1 MPLVQFQSDG
11 LAISR
16 RAQIKM
22 QPLMANANKA
32 NARGSARAGRS
43 DAGSRVRA
51 AAANRDPDP
60 RSLVRA
66 LGREISRL
74 PALQADLAAAEQ
86 TIDGLRRES
95 NEQRKR
101 SSAMQASLTRLV
113 ETLQAINAISHGK
126 RVDRRLAKA
135 QKLAAQ
141 ALRRVDNEPAPSRRR
156 TGRAGRG
163 ASAR

>member
-1 MPLVQFQSDG
+1 
-11 LAISR
+11 
-16 RAQIKM
+16 M
-22 QPLMANANKA
+22 QPLMANVKKA
-32 NARGSARAGRS
+32 NASGSSRTRRSNAGPPE
-43 DAGSRVRA
+43 RA
-51 AAANRDPDP
+51 ARTDRDPDP

-66 LGREISRL
+66 LSREVSRL
-74 PALQADLAAAEQ
+74 PVLEADLATAEH
-86 TIDGLRRES
+86 TIDDLRRES

-101 SSAMQASLTRLV
+101 STAMQASLTGLV

-141 ALRRVDNEPAPSRRR
+141 ALRRMENNRAPAGRR
-156 TGRAGRG
+156 TSRAARG

>member
-1 MPLVQFQSDG
+1 
-11 LAISR
+11 
-16 RAQIKM
+16 M
-22 QPLMANANKA
+22 QPLMANAKKA
-32 NARGSARAGRS
+32 NASGPGGAGRS
-43 DAGSRVRA
+43 NAGPPQRA
-51 AAANRDPDP
+51 ARTNRDPDP

-66 LGREISRL
+66 LSREVSRL

-86 TIDGLRRES
+86 TIDDLRRES

-113 ETLQAINAISHGK
+113 ETLEAINAISHGK

-135 QKLAAQ
+135 QKMAAQ
-141 ALRRVDNEPAPSRRR
+141 ALRRMENNRAPAGRR
-156 TGRAGRG
+156 TSRAARG